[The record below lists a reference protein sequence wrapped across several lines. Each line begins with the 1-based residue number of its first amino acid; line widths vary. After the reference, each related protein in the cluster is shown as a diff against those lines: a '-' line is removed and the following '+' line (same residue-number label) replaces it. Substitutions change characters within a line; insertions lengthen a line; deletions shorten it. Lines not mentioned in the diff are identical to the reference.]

1 MDDQVLRAL
10 SVFIRTTRPFLRP
23 ASASLSASA
32 PSVPSSGFPLLLLSN
47 DRVTASV
54 PSLGAGQS
62 SLSNFDCETSLHPKN
77 PKSSRKHFNYC
88 PYFTGVLW
96 KSCGFAC
103 AKNVDKYVENPAS
116 GLGVKVSKTK
126 MIQRSYTVLQFETEN
141 NLKKN
146 L

>member
-1 MDDQVLRAL
+1 VRRAL

-47 DRVTASV
+47 GHVTASV
-54 PSLGAGQS
+54 PPLGAGQS
-62 SLSNFDCETSLHPKN
+62 SLSNLDCETSLHPKN

-88 PYFTGVLW
+88 PYVTGFLW

-103 AKNVDKYVENPAS
+103 AKNVDKIVENPAS
-116 GLGVKVSKTK
+116 GLHVFT
-126 MIQRSYTVLQFETEN
+126 YDLP
-141 NLKKN
+141 KN
-146 L
+146 FGWKNAGPRIKIKYFLFTG